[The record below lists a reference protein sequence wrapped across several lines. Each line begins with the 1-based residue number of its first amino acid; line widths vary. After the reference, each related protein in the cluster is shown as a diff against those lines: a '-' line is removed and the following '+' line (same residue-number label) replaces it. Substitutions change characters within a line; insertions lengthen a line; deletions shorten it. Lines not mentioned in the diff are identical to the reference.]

1 MTYQILPYSA
11 VASRLVFAVKQTAQ
25 SAESLRFAHRLYVKV
40 AIDQELQAIRLR
52 MDDGLAIKD
61 TNESF

>member
-1 MTYQILPYSA
+1 M
-11 VASRLVFAVKQTAQ
+11 FAVKQTAQ

-61 TNESF
+61 TNE